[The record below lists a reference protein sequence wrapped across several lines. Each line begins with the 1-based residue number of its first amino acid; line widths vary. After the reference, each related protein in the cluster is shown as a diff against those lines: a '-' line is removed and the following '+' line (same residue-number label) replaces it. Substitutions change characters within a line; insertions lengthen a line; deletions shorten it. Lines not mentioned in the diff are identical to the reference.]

1 MTHSHTAHGGLS
13 SHNRANSHAGE
24 AIAPA
29 WAFYSAWGRIG
40 DAMRA
45 AVCEIARVGGFVF
58 PQTTPGAAGATGS
71 TPGAT
76 HSRMSGRPSG
86 TECQRAIQPPP
97 AIPNLP
103 GANSIACVI
112 GGPSPA

>member
-1 MTHSHTAHGGLS
+1 MTISHTARGGLS
-13 SHNRANSHAGE
+13 SHN
-24 AIAPA
+24 PA
-29 WAFYSAWGRIG
+29 TCGGLSASSPPFFHSAWGRIG

-45 AVCEIARVGGFVF
+45 AIYRNSGFVLD
-58 PQTTPGAAGATGS
+58 PRTPSARTGANRK

-86 TECQRAIQPPP
+86 TECLRLIKAPPV
-97 AIPNLP
+97 IPNVP

>member
-1 MTHSHTAHGGLS
+1 MKFHTAPGGRCLPI
-13 SHNRANSHAGE
+13 NRANSHAGE

-29 WAFYSAWGRIG
+29 WAFYSAWGPIG

-76 HSRMSGRPSG
+76 HSSTSWIPSG
-86 TECQRAIQPPP
+86 TACLRLIQAPP
-97 AIPNLP
+97 AIPNVP
-103 GANSIACVI
+103 GAMNCAAS
-112 GGPSPA
+112 GPPTA

>member
-1 MTHSHTAHGGLS
+1 MNSHTAPGGLS
-13 SHNRANSHAGE
+13 SHNRATCGGLSASSPPLFH
-24 AIAPA
+24 
-29 WAFYSAWGRIG
+29 SAWGRIG

-76 HSRMSGRPSG
+76 HSRMSGLPSRPDG
-86 TECQRAIQPPP
+86 VRLIQAPP
-97 AIPNLP
+97 AIPNVP
-103 GANSIACVI
+103 GAAT
-112 GGPSPA
+112 